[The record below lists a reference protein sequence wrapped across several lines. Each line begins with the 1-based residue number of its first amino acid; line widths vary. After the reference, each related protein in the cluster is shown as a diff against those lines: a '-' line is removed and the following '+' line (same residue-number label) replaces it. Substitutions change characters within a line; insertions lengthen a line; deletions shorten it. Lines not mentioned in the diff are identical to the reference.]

1 MKNRKDPLGLSAT
14 RIEVIKVDRNKD
26 QTTPSDD
33 AQGEFIDTIEGARD
47 IAKEIN
53 EKLDDHL
60 GFDPEKINFGDVS
73 LAEHIRVTLGDVLTA
88 IEKVQDLNQALDQAD
103 RDRPA
108 GFSGD
113 FLPTI

>member
-47 IAKEIN
+47 IVKEIS

-60 GFDPEKINFGDVS
+60 EFDPEKINFNDVS

-88 IEKVQDLNQALDQAD
+88 IEKVQDLNQAIDQAD
-103 RDRPA
+103 RDNPA
-108 GFSGD
+108 R
-113 FLPTI
+113 